1 MKRMLKDWGIALLVG
16 VGVYLAAGLLLRP
29 GPVTGKAPAFTLA
42 DTAGAQVQLSRWAGR
57 VVVLNFWGSWCPP
70 CREELPGFAKVAA
83 AHPEAQFV
91 GVAVKSGTGEA
102 LQHSAEALGI
112 SWPVLEGTSAVLDA
126 YDVRV
131 FPTTFVLRADGT
143 IAKSF
148 TGSITAKDLEDAL
161 VAAK

>member
-1 MKRMLKDWGIALLVG
+1 MQRMLKDWGIALLVG
-16 VGVYLAAGLLLRP
+16 VGVYLAAGVLLQP
-29 GPVTGKAPAFTLA
+29 GPVSGKAPAFTLA

-70 CREELPGFAKVAA
+70 CREEIPAFAKVAA

-91 GVAVKSGTGEA
+91 GVAVKSGDGEA
-102 LQHSAEALGI
+102 LQRAADTLGI
-112 SWPVLEGTSAVLDA
+112 TWPVLAGTSTVLDA
-126 YDVRV
+126 YDVSV

-148 TGSITAKDLEDAL
+148 VGTVSAKDLEAAI